1 VHDVGPPRQVHDGL
15 GQRLVEGHQGI
26 AEPPDAHL
34 VAQRLAQGTA
44 ERQRRVLTTLAVLGG
59 LTDRLRAGWS
69 SRSTDEGASTLEL
82 VILVLGLIAV
92 ATLLVATLTAAV
104 RSRTDQIQ

>member
-1 VHDVGPPRQVHDGL
+1 M
-15 GQRLVEGHQGI
+15 
-26 AEPPDAHL
+26 HL
-34 VAQRLAQGTA
+34 M
-44 ERQRRVLTTLAVLGG
+44 VLTTCTVLGG
-59 LTDRLRAGWS
+59 LTDRLRAGWAD
-69 SRSTDEGASTLEL
+69 RRTEAGASTLEL

>member
-1 VHDVGPPRQVHDGL
+1 MHAMV
-15 GQRLVEGHQGI
+15 I
-26 AEPPDAHL
+26 
-34 VAQRLAQGTA
+34 
-44 ERQRRVLTTLAVLGG
+44 TTLTVLGG
-59 LTDRLRAGWS
+59 LTDRLRAGWAA
-69 SRSTDEGASTLEL
+69 RDAERGASTLEL